1 MSRGDLRIKRA
12 RHKKEEQVSFD
23 PKLSQ
28 DKKTFVLVIES
39 TCKMS
44 WYEAIQACAIY
55 AKDELDLL
63 EREVSLS
70 QH

>member
-1 MSRGDLRIKRA
+1 MAKGDLRVKRSST
-12 RHKKEEQVSFD
+12 KQNEQVSFD
-23 PKLSQ
+23 PRISQ

-44 WYEAIQACAIY
+44 WYEAIQACAVY
-55 AKDELDLL
+55 ARDELEVL
-63 EREVSLS
+63 EREVSLE